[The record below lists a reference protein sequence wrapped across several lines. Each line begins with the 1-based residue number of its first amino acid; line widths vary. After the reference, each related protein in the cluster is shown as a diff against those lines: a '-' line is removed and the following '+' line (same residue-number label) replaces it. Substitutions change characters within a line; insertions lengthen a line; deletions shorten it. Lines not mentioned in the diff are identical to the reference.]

1 MLFQLRNKSNFCQD
15 LVKRT
20 LIHRNVATTCVKLTG
35 RPAKSFN
42 QSDFDRV
49 HRRKFDKF
57 QKEIEEKSSEDPFS
71 PVKYFVKALTYGFI
85 LATICS
91 ISYGEASVLLYFIII
106 SFNINILG
114 AFDPGYRKVLR
125 TTYPL
130 AAHVLDLLMEK
141 EEDIV
146 LHEEKIFEKAAIIRE
161 ELKKTSE

>member
-91 ISYGEASVLLYFIII
+91 ISYGEASVLLYFNIIFF
-106 SFNINILG
+106 FNINI
-114 AFDPGYRKVLR
+114 F
-125 TTYPL
+125 
-130 AAHVLDLLMEK
+130 
-141 EEDIV
+141 
-146 LHEEKIFEKAAIIRE
+146 
-161 ELKKTSE
+161 

>member
-49 HRRKFDKF
+49 HRIKFDKF

-91 ISYGEASVLLYFIII
+91 ISYGEASVLLYFNIFFFSI
-106 SFNINILG
+106 SIFFRSIWSRLQESSENHLPPSCTCFG
-114 AFDPGYRKVLR
+114 L
-125 TTYPL
+125 TYGERRRYCS
-130 AAHVLDLLMEK
+130 AWR
-141 EEDIV
+141 EDIW
-146 LHEEKIFEKAAIIRE
+146 EG
-161 ELKKTSE
+161 SNY